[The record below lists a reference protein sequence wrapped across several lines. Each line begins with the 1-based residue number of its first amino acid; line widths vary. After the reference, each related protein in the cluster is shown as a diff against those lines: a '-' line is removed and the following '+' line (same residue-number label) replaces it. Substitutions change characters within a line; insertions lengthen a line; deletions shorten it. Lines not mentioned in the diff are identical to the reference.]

1 MPTTYEPIA
10 TTTLST
16 TTATVTFSSIS
27 GTYTD
32 LILVAN
38 PLADANNYNFN
49 VRYNSDTGNNY
60 SSTSLRFNSDES
72 ASPQSTR
79 TSNTSSIITNTNINT
94 TTPFPIIYQ
103 ILNYSNTTTNKTSI
117 SRISRGDYAVA
128 ATVGLWRNTG
138 AITSI
143 SCILTGGGS
152 ASFVSGSTFTIYGI
166 KAA

>member
-1 MPTTYEPIA
+1 MAVTYVPIA
-10 TTTLST
+10 TTTLTS
-16 TTATVTFSSIS
+16 TTATVTFSGIS

-38 PLADANNYNFN
+38 PMADAGNYNFN
-49 VRYNSDTGNNY
+49 VRYNSDTGGNY
-60 SSTSLRFNSDES
+60 STTSLRFNADES
-72 ASPQSTR
+72 GSAQSTR
-79 TSNTSSIITNTNINT
+79 TSNASSIVTNTNIFT
-94 TTPFPIIYQ
+94 TVPFPIVYQ
-103 ILNYSNTTTNKTSI
+103 VINYSGATNKVSL

-128 ATVGLWRNTG
+128 ATVGLWRNTS

-152 ASFVSGSTFTIYGI
+152 ASFVSGSTFTLYGI